1 MPAFGLPALWIDED
15 QKQLA
20 EHRNYTVVEASSVL
34 ATHLTEIIK
43 KHADELLTR
52 ESVNRLLDNL
62 KETSPKVVEEVVP
75 NVLKVGEIQK
85 VMQAL
90 LRECVPV
97 RDLEIVL
104 ETLGDWAPRTK
115 DPEVLTEYVR
125 NALARTICQMHRSR
139 DNKIYCLTLD
149 PAIEDLVNKHLER
162 SDRGTTLTMSP
173 ELQNRIAAATKA
185 EAEKAI
191 QSSGGQT
198 PVVLCS
204 PQVRAWVRRIIEAAL
219 PQVAVLAFN
228 EIVRGVEIESL
239 GLVVLKNES

>member
-1 MPAFGLPALWIDED
+1 
-15 QKQLA
+15 
-20 EHRNYTVVEASSVL
+20 
-34 ATHLTEIIK
+34 
-43 KHADELLTR
+43 
-52 ESVNRLLDNL
+52 
-62 KETSPKVVEEVVP
+62 
-75 NVLKVGEIQK
+75 
-85 VMQAL
+85 
-90 LRECVPV
+90 
-97 RDLEIVL
+97 
-104 ETLGDWAPRTK
+104 
-115 DPEVLTEYVR
+115 
-125 NALARTICQMHRSR
+125 R

-162 SDRGTTLTMSP
+162 SDRGTIMTLSP

-191 QSSGGQT
+191 QNSGGQT

-239 GLVVLKNES
+239 GLVVLKNET